1 MGPDHDVV
9 EGDGEH
15 GGHATRASVV
25 IVNHDYGRFLAAAID
40 SALAQ
45 THPDVEVVVV
55 DNDSTDDSREVLAGY
70 GDRVVAVHAA
80 NGGHA
85 GGMNAGFPLTG
96 GAVVHFLDADDAL
109 HPDALARAV
118 AEHERAPF
126 AKAHWPLRVVD
137 AAGRPTGAIDPH
149 VPLPEGDLSARV
161 LAHGPGALVH
171 PPCAGNV
178 YGRAFLERVL
188 PVPAELRTAA
198 DGYLYELAPLFG
210 RIARFAEPLADYR
223 HPGAS
228 AFSAAPF
235 DRRFAGGLRMHRALM
250 APMAARA
257 RELGVEPDVAGWR
270 ERSWYERLARFLA
283 ELDELVAPGEPF
295 ALFEPERLGPDPTER
310 RRLVPVHAPDDLPA
324 ARDAG
329 AELLVVGWPSFARWD
344 GRAGA
349 PVRASRLL
357 RAYRLDAARAG
368 SRPRPTAA

>member
-9 EGDGEH
+9 QGDGEH
-15 GGHATRASVV
+15 GDATLASVV
-25 IVNHDYGRFLAAAID
+25 VVNHDYERFLAAAID

-45 THPDVEVVVV
+45 THSRVEVVVV
-55 DNDSTDDSREVLAGY
+55 DNDSTDGSRAVLAGY
-70 GDRVVAVHAA
+70 ADRVTVVHAP

-85 GGMNAGFPLTG
+85 GGMNVGFPRTS
-96 GAVVHFLDADDAL
+96 GAIVHFLDADDRL

-137 AAGRPTGAIDPH
+137 AAGRPTGAIDPA
-149 VPLPEGDLSARV
+149 VPLPEGDLAARV

-188 PVPAELRTAA
+188 PVPAELWTAA

-210 RIARFAEPLADYR
+210 RVARFTEPLADYR
-223 HPGAS
+223 HHGAS
-228 AFSAAPF
+228 AFSATPF
-235 DRRFAGGLRMHRALM
+235 DRRFAGGLRMHRALV

-295 ALFEPERLGPDPTER
+295 ALVEPERLGPDRTDR
-310 RRLVPVHAPDDLPA
+310 RRLVAVHTPADLA
-324 ARDAG
+324 RARDAG
-329 AELLVVGWPSFARWD
+329 ADLLVVGWPSFARWE
-344 GRAGA
+344 RLTEE
-349 PVRASRLL
+349 PVQASPLL
-357 RAYRLDAARAG
+357 RAYRLGRARARG
-368 SRPRPTAA
+368 RPRPTAA